1 MSSVRSFTRGS
12 IYAGRHTPGRQ
23 TAFTLIELL
32 VVIAIIAILAALLL
46 PALSRAKAKAQGIA
60 CINNNKQL
68 LTAWLMY
75 ADDFNGA
82 LPANRGKEEILAGA
96 NPDSWV
102 LGVMSYNGYD
112 ATNTQLML
120 RGLLGPYT
128 GKSPGIYHCP
138 ADQSQA
144 SPGGI
149 TAPRVRSMSMNV
161 QLGSNSKVQKT
172 IDLQNADLSPKPDR
186 MWVFIDE
193 HPDCLNDGLFEMNN
207 NLSWIDYP
215 AWYHNGAAGV
225 SFADGHAE
233 IRKWVEPTTRMPV
246 TGGGAPP
253 RQILA
258 ASRDIVWLH
267 ERTYGKPKF

>member
-1 MSSVRSFTRGS
+1 MCLVQNAPARNADCPR
-12 IYAGRHTPGRQ
+12 AGGGRQ
-23 TAFTLIELL
+23 AGFTLIELL

-46 PALSRAKAKAQGIA
+46 PALAKAKTKAQGIA

-75 ADDFNGA
+75 IDDFNGT
-82 LPANRGKEEILAGA
+82 LPANRGKAEIQAGA

-112 ATNTQLML
+112 ATNTPLML
-120 RGLLGPYT
+120 RGLIGPYVKNA
-128 GKSPGIYHCP
+128 GVYKCP
-138 ADQSQA
+138 ADQSTA

-161 QLGSNSKVQKT
+161 QLGSNSKVRKT
-172 IDLQNADLSPKPDR
+172 SDLSSADLSPKPDM

-215 AWYHNGAAGV
+215 AWYHNGAGGI

-246 TGGGAPP
+246 TGGGAPT
-253 RQILA
+253 RQTLST
-258 ASRDIVWLH
+258 SRDLVWLH
-267 ERTYGKPKF
+267 MRTYPDPKL

>member
-1 MSSVRSFTRGS
+1 MRSRLSALRSGTRC
-12 IYAGRHTPGRQ
+12 RLQ
-23 TAFTLIELL
+23 AFTLIELL

-46 PALSRAKAKAQGIA
+46 PALARAKAKAHGIA

-68 LTAWLMY
+68 LVAWLMY
-75 ADDFNGA
+75 GDDFNGM
-82 LPANRGKEEILAGA
+82 LPANRGKDEILAGA

-112 ATNTQLML
+112 ATNTPLML

-128 GKSPGIYHCP
+128 KSPGIYKCP
-138 ADQSQA
+138 ADQSKA

-161 QLGSNSKVQKT
+161 QLGSNSKVRKT
-172 IDLQNADLSPKPDR
+172 SDLSSADLSPRPDM
-186 MWVFIDE
+186 MWVFVDE
-193 HPDCLNDGLFEMNN
+193 HPDGLNDGLFQKNN
-207 NLSWIDYP
+207 ELAWIDYP
-215 AWYHNGAAGV
+215 AWYHNGACGI

-233 IRKWVEPTTRMPV
+233 IRKWAEATTRMPI

-253 RQILA
+253 RQTLA
-258 ASRDIVWLH
+258 ASRDLVWLH
-267 ERTYGKPKF
+267 LRTFPNPKL